1 MFQSTLCSPV
11 IFYFAVPLIN
21 DTSFIFNHFFSGKAH
36 EYFLSIFKSD
46 TVLCLYLWTLSWLG
60 VIVSTAVFFPSTF
73 VSSAPSSVIGCG
85 EAWSQLIFFPHTG
98 GLHFLHEFLKG
109 SFVLLHFSTLTRPCL
124 RAESFILNSRRTEYS
139 FNLQIFF
146 SILGK
151 FILCPQNIFWY
162 IYWCFYF
169 SDTSCI
175 SFL

>member
-85 EAWSQLIFFPHTG
+85 EAWSQLIFFSPYRWFAFSSRISEGFLRLASFLDLNQTMSQSWK
-98 GLHFLHEFLKG
+98 LHFEFPTYW
-109 SFVLLHFSTLTRPCL
+109 VLFQF
-124 RAESFILNSRRTEYS
+124 ADFFLNFREVYFMSS
-139 FNLQIFF
+139 KHLLVHLLVFLLQWHQ
-146 SILGK
+146 L
-151 FILCPQNIFWY
+151 Y
-162 IYWCFYF
+162 
-169 SDTSCI
+169 
-175 SFL
+175 